1 MWKKAKKTPKTQ
13 STSQCTSLSSMPWT
27 SVCKSHITNSEYFFF
42 SSSYFLGVHVRLF
55 PTKRAQIFRVQVCFG
70 YNLWF
75 PCAPL
80 SLLLHWRNCDSSSRH
95 SSSTILHKST
105 PGDDLLLLSDKLRW
119 KTESPTT
126 VLDNVLL
133 FQHEPPKNN
142 WIQSFLRKP
151 DVIFCSM

>member
-1 MWKKAKKTPKTQ
+1 MWKKPKKHPKHSLHLNVHHLAPCHEQ
-13 STSQCTSLSSMPWT
+13 ACASHTSPTLN
-27 SVCKSHITNSEYFFF
+27 IFFF

-70 YNLWF
+70 YSLWF